1 MEAAALIDVIFVL
14 VFKVVGGALRL
25 FRTLVVN
32 RSVAVVDAVT
42 VSVSTDML
50 LIVA

>member
-1 MEAAALIDVIFVL
+1 MEAAALIDVAFVL

-32 RSVAVVDAVT
+32 NSVAVVDAVT
-42 VSVSTDML
+42 VSVSTDVL
-50 LIVA
+50 SVIA